1 MVTTEIQKMQDSHKS
16 YPYVRDKKVMKRR
29 WMDNLPI
36 NVLINSMKALHVS
49 GQCDGVNERPAELLY
64 NWRDFRQR
72 ESNLGPLYQ

>member
-16 YPYVRDKKVMKRR
+16 YRYVRDKKVMDG

-36 NVLINSMKALHVS
+36 YVLFNSMKVLHVS
-49 GQCDGVNERPAELLY
+49 GQWDGINERPAELLY
-64 NWRDFRQR
+64 RRRDFRQR